1 MDSLCSLHPLFHPP
15 YPALLF
21 LCPSRL
27 YPPPPTHTHVCTAA
41 IDEAE
46 DAIVDALVKA
56 GPTPRQ
62 QFILIR
68 WAQKAAGALVGLAT
82 AAFLLFYQ
90 WVIEPAAPNSLR
102 VKAWAHLTNVRGWL
116 VLTNAGWVGLG
127 WVRACVNSD
136 CMTRLADRAG
146 KRSPASCML
155 LR

>member
-1 MDSLCSLHPLFHPP
+1 MK
-15 YPALLF
+15 
-21 LCPSRL
+21 
-27 YPPPPTHTHVCTAA
+27 TAA

-116 VLTNAGWVGLG
+116 VLTSLGWVG
-127 WVRACVNSD
+127 CVW
-136 CMTRLADRAG
+136 CLRQQRLHD
-146 KRSPASCML
+146 SPC
-155 LR
+155 